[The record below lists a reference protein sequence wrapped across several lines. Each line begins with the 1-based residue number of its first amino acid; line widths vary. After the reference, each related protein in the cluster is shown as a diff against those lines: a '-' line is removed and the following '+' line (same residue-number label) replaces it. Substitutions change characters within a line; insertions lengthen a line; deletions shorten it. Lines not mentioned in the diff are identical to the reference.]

1 MLSRF
6 KKSVFPILILSALIL
21 FNVASCTKS
30 ADSYTYELT
39 LKADIATTGKTTFG
53 EIKYNDGTSVQS
65 ILNSTTSF
73 SKTFQITAGTP
84 IYFGVVGG
92 VTGASSTSVPV
103 FNISYEL
110 NRISG
115 NSRDIVCSSSTG
127 IATYKN
133 NVWSFNFLADAIFNG
148 VSCQ

>member
-1 MLSRF
+1 MLSKF
-6 KKSVFPILILSALIL
+6 KKSVDPILIFGVLIL
-21 FNVASCTKS
+21 FNLMSCSKS

-39 LKADIATTGKTTFG
+39 LKADVASTGKTTFG

-92 VTGASSTSVPV
+92 VTGASATSVPV

-110 NRISG
+110 DRISG

-133 NVWSFNFLADAIFNG
+133 NVWSFSFLVDSIFNG
-148 VSCQ
+148 VTCQ